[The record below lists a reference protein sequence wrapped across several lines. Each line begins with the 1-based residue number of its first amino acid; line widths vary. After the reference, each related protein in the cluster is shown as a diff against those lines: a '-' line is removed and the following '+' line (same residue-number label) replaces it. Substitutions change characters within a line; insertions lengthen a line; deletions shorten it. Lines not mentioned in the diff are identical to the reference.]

1 MDELPDRWILPATG
15 HIVSRWCVGDTV
27 TIELSNG
34 DHADAEIH
42 IARPFELQTAGR
54 FWQRF
59 WRPGTSHLVLR
70 IAPKTQSGL
79 KVKWAAA
86 YKDGT
91 LEMAF
96 DDGSRLRVPP
106 GSHVR
111 GLGIHGTPW
120 GKGHCAAR
128 RRIGNLAHGRIG
140 ARVPGNLARRHFEIW
155 TRPNGRPTPA
165 RCRWYR

>member
-59 WRPGTSHLVLR
+59 WRPDTSHLVLR

-106 GSHVR
+106 EAMFEAWEFT
-111 GLGIHGTPW
+111 GLHGVKVIALPGGELAIWRT
-120 GKGHCAAR
+120 AA
-128 RRIGNLAHGRIG
+128 
-140 ARVPGNLARRHFEIW
+140 
-155 TRPNGRPTPA
+155 
-165 RCRWYR
+165 